1 MEKSVAL
8 VLSSGG
14 ARGLAQIGVIQELEK
29 QGFKITSVA
38 GTSVGSWIGGMY
50 AMGELDYFT
59 ESVCSL
65 NRMEILNLMNFTLN
79 THGVIST
86 ERAFRKMEK
95 EIPDVLIED
104 LRIPYVAMATDLINR
119 KEVAFT
125 SGSLYKAIRAS
136 IAIPAVITSVQECD
150 RVLVDGGVLNPLPI
164 KQVYRN
170 PGDILVAVN
179 LYGTHDNITEKQ
191 RSLNGSVF
199 NGTLHNIPD
208 KITTIGSKKT
218 TLSSNG
224 NKQSLNYISIV
235 KEMVGLVLQSNVEN
249 ALDMYKPDI
258 TIHIP
263 WNSAKSFD
271 FHKAHELI
279 EKGRIEARKSLEVY
293 RENAMIRQIESQPT
307 RAKLQ
312 ITYN

>member
-14 ARGLAQIGVIQELEK
+14 ARGLAHIGVIQELEK
-29 QGFKITSVA
+29 QGFCITSVA
-38 GTSVGSWIGGMY
+38 GTSIGSWIGGMY
-50 AMGELDYFT
+50 AMGQLDYFT

-65 NRMEILNLMNFTLN
+65 NRMEILSLMNFTLN
-79 THGVIST
+79 THGVLSA
-86 ERAFRKMEK
+86 ERAFRKMER

-104 LRIPYVAMATDLINR
+104 LSIPYVAMATDLVNK

-136 IAIPAVITSVQECD
+136 IAIPAIITSVQEHD
-150 RVLVDGGVLNPLPI
+150 RVLVDGGILNPLPI

-179 LYGTHDNITEKQ
+179 LYGPDDEREKQ
-191 RSLNGSVF
+191 KSLNGSAF
-199 NGTLHNIPD
+199 NGTLYNIPD

-279 EKGRIEARKSLEVY
+279 EKGRIEARKSIALYE
-293 RENAMIRQIESQPT
+293 ESGILHQNFAFHH
-307 RAKLQ
+307 RSD
-312 ITYN
+312 N

>member
-14 ARGLAQIGVIQELEK
+14 ARGLAHIGVIQELEK
-29 QGFKITSVA
+29 QGFCITSVA
-38 GTSVGSWIGGMY
+38 GTSIGSWIGGMY
-50 AMGELDYFT
+50 AMGQLDYFT

-65 NRMEILNLMNFTLN
+65 NRMEILSLMNFTLN
-79 THGVIST
+79 THGVLSA
-86 ERAFRKMEK
+86 ERAFRKMER

-104 LRIPYVAMATDLINR
+104 LSIPYVAMATDLVNK

-136 IAIPAVITSVQECD
+136 IAIPAIITSVQEHD
-150 RVLVDGGVLNPLPI
+150 RVLVDGGILNPLPI

-179 LYGTHDNITEKQ
+179 LYGPDDEREKQ
-191 RSLNGSVF
+191 KSLNGSIF
-199 NGTLHNIPD
+199 NGTLHNIQD
-208 KITTIGSKKT
+208 KASMIEKITKPSD
-218 TLSSNG
+218 G
-224 NKQSLNYISIV
+224 NRQSLNYISIF

-249 ALDMYKPDI
+249 ALEMYKPDI

-263 WNSAKSFD
+263 RNCAKSFD
-271 FHKAHELI
+271 FHKAEELI
-279 EKGRIEARKSLEVY
+279 EKGRIEARKSIALYE
-293 RENAMIRQIESQPT
+293 ESGILHQNFAFHH
-307 RAKLQ
+307 RSD
-312 ITYN
+312 N

>member
-14 ARGLAQIGVIQELEK
+14 ARGLAHIGVIQELEK
-29 QGFKITSVA
+29 QGFCITSVA
-38 GTSVGSWIGGMY
+38 GTSIGSWIGGMY

-79 THGVIST
+79 THGVISA

-179 LYGTHDNITEKQ
+179 LYGMDDNISEKQ
-191 RSLNGSVF
+191 KSLDGSAF
-199 NGTLHNIPD
+199 NGTLYNIPD

-249 ALDMYKPDI
+249 ALDMYQPDI

-263 WNSAKSFD
+263 KNSAKAFD
-271 FHKAHELI
+271 FHKAEELI
-279 EKGRIEARKSLEVY
+279 EKGRVEARKSIALYNKSRMILQME
-293 RENAMIRQIESQPT
+293 REAGSSVI
-307 RAKLQ
+307 AL
-312 ITYN
+312 

>member
-14 ARGLAQIGVIQELEK
+14 ARGLAHIGVIQELEK
-29 QGFKITSVA
+29 QGFCITSVA
-38 GTSVGSWIGGMY
+38 GTSIGSWIGGIY
-50 AMGELDYFT
+50 AMGQLDYFT

-79 THGVIST
+79 THGLISA

-104 LRIPYVAMATDLINR
+104 LGIPYVAMATDLVHK

-136 IAIPAVITSVQECD
+136 IAIPAIITSVQDHD

-179 LYGTHDNITEKQ
+179 LYGTDDERESIQDKTLMTENN
-191 RSLNGSVF
+191 R
-199 NGTLHNIPD
+199 
-208 KITTIGSKKT
+208 
-218 TLSSNG
+218 
-224 NKQSLNYISIV
+224 QSLNYISIF
-235 KEMVGLVLQSNVEN
+235 KEMVGLVLQSNVDN
-249 ALDMYKPDI
+249 ALDMYQPDI

-263 WNSAKSFD
+263 RDSAKSFD
-271 FHKAHELI
+271 FHKAEELI
-279 EKGRIEARKSLEVY
+279 EIGRSEARKSLGLY
-293 RENAMIRQIESQPT
+293 RENHTTYQIEKNPT
-307 RAKLQ
+307 LV
-312 ITYN
+312 

>member
-14 ARGLAQIGVIQELEK
+14 ARGLAHIGVIQELEK
-29 QGFKITSVA
+29 QGFNITSVA

-95 EIPDVLIED
+95 KIPDVLIED

-150 RVLVDGGVLNPLPI
+150 RVLVDGGILNPLPI

-170 PGDILVAVN
+170 PGDIIVAVN

-208 KITTIGSKKT
+208 KITTTGSKKT

>member
-29 QGFKITSVA
+29 QGFNITSVA

-59 ESVCSL
+59 EFVCSL

-79 THGVIST
+79 THGVITT

-170 PGDILVAVN
+170 SGDILIAVN
-179 LYGTHDNITEKQ
+179 LYGMDDNISEKQ
-191 RSLNGSVF
+191 KSLNGSVF
-199 NGTLHNIPD
+199 NGTLQNIPD
-208 KITTIGSKKT
+208 EITTTGSKKT

-249 ALDMYKPDI
+249 AIDMYKPEI

-271 FHKAHELI
+271 FHKSHELI
-279 EKGRIEARKSLEVY
+279 EKGRIEARKSLELYV
-293 RENAMIRQIESQPT
+293 ENSIIPQFESQPT
-307 RAKLQ
+307 RAKPQ
-312 ITYN
+312 VTYN

>member
-14 ARGLAQIGVIQELEK
+14 ARGLAHIGVIQELEK
-29 QGFKITSVA
+29 QGFCITSLA
-38 GTSVGSWIGGMY
+38 GTSIGSWIGGIY
-50 AMGELDYFT
+50 AMGQLDYFT

-65 NRMEILNLMNFTLN
+65 NRMGILNLMNFTLN
-79 THGVIST
+79 THGLISA

-104 LRIPYVAMATDLINR
+104 LGIPYVAMATDLVHK

-136 IAIPAVITSVQECD
+136 IAIPAIITSVQDHD

-179 LYGTHDNITEKQ
+179 LYGTDDERESIQDKTLMTENN
-191 RSLNGSVF
+191 R
-199 NGTLHNIPD
+199 
-208 KITTIGSKKT
+208 
-218 TLSSNG
+218 
-224 NKQSLNYISIV
+224 QSLNYISIF
-235 KEMVGLVLQSNVEN
+235 KEMVGLVLQSNVDN
-249 ALDMYKPDI
+249 ALDMYQPDI

-263 WNSAKSFD
+263 RDSAKSFD
-271 FHKAHELI
+271 FHKAEELI
-279 EKGRIEARKSLEVY
+279 EIGRNEARKSLGLY
-293 RENAMIRQIESQPT
+293 RENHTTYQIERNPT
-307 RAKLQ
+307 LV
-312 ITYN
+312 

>member
-14 ARGLAQIGVIQELEK
+14 ARGLAHIGVIQELEK
-29 QGFKITSVA
+29 QGFCITSVA
-38 GTSVGSWIGGMY
+38 GTSIGSWIGGIY
-50 AMGELDYFT
+50 AMGQLDYFT

-79 THGVIST
+79 THGLISA

-104 LRIPYVAMATDLINR
+104 LGIPYVAMATDLVHK

-136 IAIPAVITSVQECD
+136 IAIPAIITSVQDHD

-179 LYGTHDNITEKQ
+179 LYGTDDERESIQDKTLMTENN
-191 RSLNGSVF
+191 R
-199 NGTLHNIPD
+199 
-208 KITTIGSKKT
+208 
-218 TLSSNG
+218 
-224 NKQSLNYISIV
+224 QSLNYISIF
-235 KEMVGLVLQSNVEN
+235 KEMVGLVLQSNVDN
-249 ALDMYKPDI
+249 VLDMYQPDI

-263 WNSAKSFD
+263 RDSAKSFD
-271 FHKAHELI
+271 FHKAEELI
-279 EKGRIEARKSLEVY
+279 EIGRSEARKSLGLY
-293 RENAMIRQIESQPT
+293 RENHTTYQIERNPT
-307 RAKLQ
+307 LV
-312 ITYN
+312 

>member
-1 MEKSVAL
+1 
-8 VLSSGG
+8 
-14 ARGLAQIGVIQELEK
+14 
-29 QGFKITSVA
+29 
-38 GTSVGSWIGGMY
+38 
-50 AMGELDYFT
+50 
-59 ESVCSL
+59 
-65 NRMEILNLMNFTLN
+65 MNFTLN

-179 LYGTHDNITEKQ
+179 LYGMDDNISEKQ
-191 RSLNGSVF
+191 RSLDGSAF

-208 KITTIGSKKT
+208 KIMTTGSKKT

-279 EKGRIEARKSLEVY
+279 EKGRIEARKSLELY

>member
-14 ARGLAQIGVIQELEK
+14 ARGLAHIGVIQELEK
-29 QGFKITSVA
+29 QGFCITSVA
-38 GTSVGSWIGGMY
+38 GTSIGSWIGGMY
-50 AMGELDYFT
+50 AMGQLDYFT

-65 NRMEILNLMNFTLN
+65 NRMEILSLMNFTLN
-79 THGVIST
+79 THGVLSA
-86 ERAFRKMEK
+86 ERAFRKMER

-104 LRIPYVAMATDLINR
+104 LSIPYVAMATDLVNK

-136 IAIPAVITSVQECD
+136 IAIPAIITSVQEHD
-150 RVLVDGGVLNPLPI
+150 RVLVDGGILNPLPI

-179 LYGTHDNITEKQ
+179 LYGPDDEREKQ
-191 RSLNGSVF
+191 KSLNGSIF
-199 NGTLHNIPD
+199 NGTLHNIQD
-208 KITTIGSKKT
+208 KASMIEKITKPSD
-218 TLSSNG
+218 G
-224 NKQSLNYISIV
+224 NRQSLNYISIF

-249 ALDMYKPDI
+249 ALEMYKPDI

-263 WNSAKSFD
+263 RNCAKSFD
-271 FHKAHELI
+271 FHKAEELI
-279 EKGRIEARKSLEVY
+279 EKGRTEARKTIALYE
-293 RENAMIRQIESQPT
+293 ENGTLHQMKRNQAQ
-307 RAKLQ
+307 A
-312 ITYN
+312 

>member
-14 ARGLAQIGVIQELEK
+14 ARGLAHIGVIQELEK
-29 QGFKITSVA
+29 QGFNITSVA

-179 LYGTHDNITEKQ
+179 LYGMDDEREKQ
-191 RSLNGSVF
+191 KSFNGNIF
-199 NGTLHNIPD
+199 NGTLHYIQD
-208 KITTIGSKKT
+208 KIPMIESKKI
-218 TLSSNG
+218 TLPSDG
-224 NKQSLNYISIV
+224 NRQSLNYISIV
-235 KEMVGLVLQSNVEN
+235 KELVGLVLQSNVEN

-263 WNSAKSFD
+263 RDSAKPFD
-271 FHKAHELI
+271 FHKAYELI
-279 EKGRIEARKSLEVY
+279 EKGRIEARKSLELY
-293 RENAMIRQIESQPT
+293 RESCMIYQM
-307 RAKLQ
+307 
-312 ITYN
+312 

>member
-14 ARGLAQIGVIQELEK
+14 ARGLAHIGVIQELEK
-29 QGFKITSVA
+29 QGFCITSVA
-38 GTSVGSWIGGMY
+38 GTSIGSWIGGIY
-50 AMGELDYFT
+50 AMGQLDYFT

-79 THGVIST
+79 THGLISA

-104 LRIPYVAMATDLINR
+104 LGIPYVAMATDLVHK

-136 IAIPAVITSVQECD
+136 IAIPAIITSVQDHD

-179 LYGTHDNITEKQ
+179 LYGTDDERESIQDKTLMTENN
-191 RSLNGSVF
+191 R
-199 NGTLHNIPD
+199 
-208 KITTIGSKKT
+208 
-218 TLSSNG
+218 
-224 NKQSLNYISIV
+224 QSLNYISIF
-235 KEMVGLVLQSNVEN
+235 KEMVGLVLQSNVDN
-249 ALDMYKPDI
+249 ALDMYQPDI

-263 WNSAKSFD
+263 RDSAKSFD
-271 FHKAHELI
+271 FHKAEELI
-279 EKGRIEARKSLEVY
+279 EIGRNEARKSLGLY
-293 RENAMIRQIESQPT
+293 RENHTTYQIEKNPT
-307 RAKLQ
+307 LV
-312 ITYN
+312 

>member
-14 ARGLAQIGVIQELEK
+14 ARGFAHIGVIQELEK
-29 QGFKITSVA
+29 QGFCITSVA
-38 GTSVGSWIGGMY
+38 GTSIGSWIGGIY
-50 AMGELDYFT
+50 AMGQLDYFT

-104 LRIPYVAMATDLINR
+104 LRIPYVAMATDLVNR

-179 LYGTHDNITEKQ
+179 LYGTDNEREKQ

-199 NGTLHNIPD
+199 NGTLHDIPD
-208 KITTIGSKKT
+208 KITMTGNKKI

-224 NKQSLNYISIV
+224 NRQSLNYISIL
-235 KEMVGLVLQSNVEN
+235 KEMVGLVLQSNVDN
-249 ALDMYKPDI
+249 ALEMYQPDI
-258 TIHIP
+258 TIHIHKD
-263 WNSAKSFD
+263 SAKSFD
-271 FHKAHELI
+271 FHKAEELI
-279 EKGRIEARKSLEVY
+279 EKGRIEARKSLEFY
-293 RENAMIRQIESQPT
+293 RENSMIHQIEREPT
-307 RAKLQ
+307 RA
-312 ITYN
+312 